1 MEDQETIE
9 PKYEE
14 INKEY
19 EIKIKDN
26 KFRIEINDDK
36 IIFILK
42 IEVSYYKY
50 IKRYRIKIIIIKNN

>member
-1 MEDQETIE
+1 MEELEIIE

-19 EIKIKDN
+19 KIKLKDN
-26 KFRIEINDDK
+26 KLRIEINGDK

-42 IEVSYYKY
+42 IGVSYYKY
-50 IKRYRIKIIIIKNN
+50 IKRYRIKIIITKNK